1 MEAISAELLA
11 FLQHC
16 EDCTYPRQAADVSS
30 ISDLILLATRLQ
42 VCAEESP
49 AYLSTQLGSAPWR
62 ARLLSRLAF
71 WLCAWPG
78 ADNVVACIA
87 ILLYLVALTPGGC
100 AAIAETLVPPESH
113 ADAQHVAAAA
123 CASAAGSL
131 DALPRS
137 RLLLPRLLYSVL
149 RTSGRVSPANG
160 MLSCGRAATLCRLM
174 AGELQRCAVPGS
186 PPLAL
191 LRLRALLL
199 HPTTLAVLART
210 VALYAARP
218 GPRDPLTVLRAS
230 SEAMGALVEIAA
242 AGSACDEACGE
253 PCASPLAVA
262 RACADA
268 LAGAGGACLTPT
280 AATALLETLRNSLV
294 TLPRSLDA
302 LFKCLGMFG
311 AGGDSELGGPEA
323 FFLVGGWGGPLR
335 CSASNASA
343 SASASS
349 DGATYA
355 LGSLEDAQDSEQ
367 PLSRAPHAALTQ
379 RALHQCARA
388 LQALHACPWVTPL
401 VAQQPPFHAPAHL
414 ATAQPACA
422 SLAEHYLSALF
433 NLFAS
438 SALRCALAVG
448 AEFGEQGGV
457 TLGQVLLRT
466 HHVACA
472 ALARW
477 GYLSAAAA
485 AGEGEG
491 GGQQQQQQLQRPPFT
506 LRAVEAAL
514 RVLDCPLAGNGL
526 LCGSSQAAHFF
537 SSGGGEL
544 VASLLQNWAGQPG
557 SCGLVEPCCLRVAG
571 IVAAHLEFPEAVL
584 GPQGCVAGMLR
595 SLAGWLRSSLAARPC
610 RDMQDARYVAVST
623 LASRAANVPR
633 DAWGGA
639 AGAGDGAG
647 EWGACAA
654 ELMGLLDDAVDAAAL
669 PPQAPVGAVQQYTAT
684 A

>member
-1 MEAISAELLA
+1 M
-11 FLQHC
+11 
-16 EDCTYPRQAADVSS
+16 
-30 ISDLILLATRLQ
+30 
-42 VCAEESP
+42 
-49 AYLSTQLGSAPWR
+49 YLSTQLGCAPRR

-71 WLCAWPG
+71 WLCTWPG
-78 ADNVVACIA
+78 ADNVVACVA
-87 ILLYLVALTPGGC
+87 ILLYLVALTPGGP
-100 AAIAETLVPPESH
+100 AAIAETLVPAESH
-113 ADAQHVAAAA
+113 ADAAHVAAAA
-123 CASAAGSL
+123 SASAAGSL

-160 MLSCGRAATLCRLM
+160 MLSCGRAATLCRLL
-174 AGELQRCAVPGS
+174 AGELLRCAVPGF
-186 PPLAL
+186 PPPAL
-191 LRLRALLL
+191 FRLRALLL
-199 HPTTLAVLART
+199 HPTTLAVLTRT

-230 SEAMGALVEIAA
+230 SEAVGALVEIAA

-268 LAGAGGACLTPT
+268 LAGVGGACLTPT
-280 AATALLETLRNSLV
+280 AAAALLETLRNSLV
-294 TLPRSLDA
+294 TLPRNLDA
-302 LFKCLGMFG
+302 LFKGLGTFG
-311 AGGDSELGGPEA
+311 SGGDCELGGPEG
-323 FFLVGGWGGPLR
+323 FFFVGGWGGPLR
-335 CSASNASA
+335 CSDSAASA
-343 SASASS
+343 GACS
-349 DGATYA
+349 DAAAYA
-355 LGSLEDAQDSEQ
+355 LGSLEDAQDAAQ
-367 PLSRAPHAALTQ
+367 PSSRAPHAALSQ
-379 RALHQCARA
+379 RALHQCAHA
-388 LQALHACPWVTPL
+388 LQALHACPWVAPL

-414 ATAQPACA
+414 ATALPACS

-438 SALRCALAVG
+438 SALRCALAAG
-448 AEFGEQGGV
+448 AGFGSAEGGAP
-457 TLGQVLLRT
+457 LGQVLLRM

-472 ALARW
+472 TLARW
-477 GYLSAAAA
+477 GYLPVNAEAAGGD
-485 AGEGEG
+485 GEGEG
-491 GGQQQQQQLQRPPFT
+491 GQSPPPPPPPPPPPLQRPPFT

-537 SSGGGEL
+537 TSGGAEL
-544 VASLLQNWAGQPG
+544 VASLLHNWAGQPG
-557 SCGLVEPCCLRVAG
+557 SCSLVEPCCLRVAG
-571 IVAAHLEFPEAVL
+571 ILAAHLEYPEAVL
-584 GPQGCVAGMLR
+584 GPQGCVGGMLR
-595 SLAGWLRSSLAARPC
+595 ALAGWLRSSLAARPC

-669 PPQAPVGAVQQYTAT
+669 PPEAAAGAVQQHYTAT